1 MRHARRARATTSSQ
15 LPSRVSLVAR
25 TRSFW
30 DLTPIGVTVR
40 RLSYGDANAFQRLLR
55 RFASSG
61 PGSWLFARILHHVD
75 RPVHRLTKGRHTF
88 ASLVSGLPVVMITTT
103 GAKSGKPRTVP
114 VLALPVDEGLAV
126 IASNYGQQN
135 NPGWYYNLRASP
147 EGEWSWRGEHKRFRA
162 VEATGE
168 RRARIWDTGLRIYP
182 GWTQYE
188 KRAAPRQITVFVLEP
203 ADG

>member
-1 MRHARRARATTSSQ
+1 M
-15 LPSRVSLVAR
+15 
-25 TRSFW
+25 
-30 DLTPIGVTVR
+30 
-40 RLSYGDANAFQRLLR
+40 SYADANIFQKLLR
-55 RFASSG
+55 RLAASG

-126 IASNYGQQN
+126 IASNYGQEH
-135 NPGWYYNLRASP
+135 NPGWYHNLRANP
-147 EGEWSWRGEHKRFRA
+147 EGEWSYRGERQRFRA

-168 RRARIWDTGLRIYP
+168 RRAQIWETGLRIYP
-182 GWTQYE
+182 GWTLYE
-188 KRAAPRQITVFVLEP
+188 KRAAHRHITVFVLERAAGTPQGTPVP
-203 ADG
+203 AVSG

>member
-40 RLSYGDANAFQRLLR
+40 RLSYGDANFFQRLLR

-61 PGSWLFARILHHVD
+61 PGSWLFARILHRVD

-103 GAKSGKPRTVP
+103 GAKSGKARTVP

-126 IASNYGQQN
+126 IASNFGQEH
-135 NPGWYYNLRASP
+135 NPAWYHNLRANP
-147 EGEWSWRGEHKRFRA
+147 QGEWEWRGERRHFRA
-162 VEATGE
+162 VEAEGE
-168 RRARIWDTGLRIYP
+168 RRAQIWDTGLKVYP

-188 KRAAPRQITVFVLEP
+188 KRASHRHITVFVLER
-203 ADG
+203 A